1 MCVAGAAFPVVS
13 HFSQRYVEPN
23 TSGVTRESVVAFLA
37 GVWWP
42 DLVLRP
48 FVRAAFRVKGL
59 HGLCLLPLLI
69 LGLPSQGH
77 TAHGEITADPPVLAV
92 VDVGLVDF
100 AGPGSSQAEDE
111 ARAEAVTAAI
121 LSEVAE
127 GGLIATVSM
136 GCKASCSFDAAG
148 VEKLRRRAHAAGAT
162 HVLVGNVRRIGSAV
176 ALMRVSVLDT
186 ATGHMLLDR
195 MVTFRADSEAGW
207 TYAASF
213 LSREVAEALVA
224 ASP

>member
-1 MCVAGAAFPVVS
+1 
-13 HFSQRYVEPN
+13 
-23 TSGVTRESVVAFLA
+23 VTRESVLALLA
-37 GVWWP
+37 GVSW
-42 DLVLRP
+42 
-48 FVRAAFRVKGL
+48 
-59 HGLCLLPLLI
+59 
-69 LGLPSQGH
+69 LGLVSPVLPRAESCTRALLRLFLLAFVISGIPSPGLA
-77 TAHGEITADPPVLAV
+77 AHGETSADPPVLAV
-92 VDVGLVDF
+92 VDIGLVDF
-100 AGPGSSQAEDE
+100 AGPGSSQAQDE
-111 ARAEAVTAAI
+111 ARSNAVTSAI

-127 GGLIATVSM
+127 GGLIATISI
-136 GCKASCSFDAAG
+136 GCKAGCSFDTAG

-195 MVTFRADSEAGW
+195 MVSFRADSEAGW
-207 TYAASF
+207 SHAASF

>member
-1 MCVAGAAFPVVS
+1 MAL
-13 HFSQRYVEPN
+13 
-23 TSGVTRESVVAFLA
+23 LA
-37 GVWWP
+37 GVSWLGVVSP
-42 DLVLRP
+42 ALA
-48 FVRAAFRVKGL
+48 RAAFRAKAL
-59 HGLCLLPLLI
+59 LALCLLPILI
-69 LGLPSQGH
+69 LGAPAQARA
-77 TAHGEITADPPVLAV
+77 AHAQTSADPPVLAV
-92 VDVGLVDF
+92 VDIGLVDF

-111 ARAEAVTAAI
+111 ARSSAVTSAI

-127 GGLIATVSM
+127 GGLIATISI
-136 GCKASCSFDAAG
+136 GCKAGCSFDAAG
-148 VEKLRRRAHAAGAT
+148 VERLRRRAHAAGGT

-195 MVTFRADSEAGW
+195 MVSFRADSEAGW

>member
-1 MCVAGAAFPVVS
+1 M
-13 HFSQRYVEPN
+13 
-23 TSGVTRESVVAFLA
+23 TRESVLALLA
-37 GVWWP
+37 GVCWL

-48 FVRAAFRVKGL
+48 LPRAALRAKALLRLG
-59 HGLCLLPLLI
+59 LLPLLI
-69 LGLPSQGH
+69 LGVPPQALA
-77 TAHGEITADPPVLAV
+77 AHGETPADPPVLAV
-92 VDVGLVDF
+92 VDMGLVDF

-111 ARAEAVTAAI
+111 ARSSAVTSAI

-127 GGLIATVSM
+127 GGLIATISM
-136 GCKASCSFDAAG
+136 GCKAGCSFDAAG

-195 MVTFRADSEAGW
+195 MVSFRADSEAGW
-207 TYAASF
+207 IYAASF